1 MRLQSNAHKN
11 VCDERLSIVRQHGR
25 FPKLAVVAI
34 LDDDLMSKSFAV
46 EPAWRQALKSAG
58 YYRTASGITATFL
71 LSKQQ
76 RLRKYGL
83 GAVCEATQLFNQIP
97 GQEQMCDK
105 MSVIKLL
112 RAASHRLHLNLDEFM
127 LPTILLAPP
136 NRGGPSSSSNGAAT
150 DDDDD
155 AFARFEQQLTSS
167 SSNNGDEGVAWVH
180 KRLGVEN
187 SQGVTPYSWRGLREK
202 RQALGPA
209 GFKRALSPGLLQK
222 YLREP
227 LLVDGRKTDLR
238 CYVLVA
244 SVRPFAAFFYSE
256 FVARVSP
263 VVYAPTAT
271 DARAFTVGHFA
282 KNKGASQGGKPQKLV
297 NNTPDSTQ
305 MSPERLASALHSNG
319 QLPQRMSALNWLE
332 KSLRPELKRLT
343 SRLLS
348 AAEPSLSRRHGHF
361 SLYGLD
367 VLVDARLRLWFNEM
381 NFSPGLADAQS
392 GRWKLSMQKE
402 MLSGVVALE
411 EEVLRSRAFGD
422 AEGPLVKRLSRIARS
437 NHTKWMP
444 IAVSEVANEDRIRW
458 YHESEGGRTIGFP
471 G

>member
-1 MRLQSNAHKN
+1 MVRFASAEQHEPRAGAAAAAASAGRQLTTAQSNLESTLLMRLQSNAHKN

-209 GFKRALSPGLLQK
+209 GFSAGTCNSSGTSLPPHKR
-222 YLREP
+222 
-227 LLVDGRKTDLR
+227 
-238 CYVLVA
+238 
-244 SVRPFAAFFYSE
+244 
-256 FVARVSP
+256 
-263 VVYAPTAT
+263 
-271 DARAFTVGHFA
+271 
-282 KNKGASQGGKPQKLV
+282 
-297 NNTPDSTQ
+297 
-305 MSPERLASALHSNG
+305 
-319 QLPQRMSALNWLE
+319 
-332 KSLRPELKRLT
+332 
-343 SRLLS
+343 
-348 AAEPSLSRRHGHF
+348 
-361 SLYGLD
+361 
-367 VLVDARLRLWFNEM
+367 
-381 NFSPGLADAQS
+381 
-392 GRWKLSMQKE
+392 
-402 MLSGVVALE
+402 
-411 EEVLRSRAFGD
+411 
-422 AEGPLVKRLSRIARS
+422 
-437 NHTKWMP
+437 
-444 IAVSEVANEDRIRW
+444 
-458 YHESEGGRTIGFP
+458 
-471 G
+471 

>member
-187 SQGVTPYSWRGLREK
+187 SQGVTLLVAR
-202 RQALGPA
+202 PA
-209 GFKRALSPGLLQK
+209 GEAPERSGRRLQEALSQAYCK
-222 YLREP
+222 SIYAS
-227 LLVDGRKTDLR
+227 R
-238 CYVLVA
+238 CLSTA
-244 SVRPFAAFFYSE
+244 VRPICAA
-256 FVARVSP
+256 
-263 VVYAPTAT
+263 TC
-271 DARAFTVGHFA
+271 
-282 KNKGASQGGKPQKLV
+282 
-297 NNTPDSTQ
+297 
-305 MSPERLASALHSNG
+305 
-319 QLPQRMSALNWLE
+319 
-332 KSLRPELKRLT
+332 
-343 SRLLS
+343 
-348 AAEPSLSRRHGHF
+348 
-361 SLYGLD
+361 
-367 VLVDARLRLWFNEM
+367 
-381 NFSPGLADAQS
+381 
-392 GRWKLSMQKE
+392 
-402 MLSGVVALE
+402 
-411 EEVLRSRAFGD
+411 
-422 AEGPLVKRLSRIARS
+422 
-437 NHTKWMP
+437 
-444 IAVSEVANEDRIRW
+444 
-458 YHESEGGRTIGFP
+458 
-471 G
+471 